1 MYIFYVFNIL
11 ATNAG
16 LMKISLA
23 SSCVVY
29 VTYLTFTLN
38 ISMLVHV
45 SHLCLQINVVVF
57 EIFVK

>member
-1 MYIFYVFNIL
+1 M
-11 ATNAG
+11 
-16 LMKISLA
+16 SLA

-29 VTYLTFTLN
+29 VTYLTFPLN
-38 ISMLVHV
+38 ISMLCHV